1 MNNQDTL
8 SILNSIKKLLG
19 MPSEYTAFDADIII
33 HINTIFANLAQMGV
47 CPNEHGFQITDNSTT
62 WSEFTNDDMLINNV
76 KTYIYLKVRLI
87 FDPPAN
93 SVLVESINNNIREL
107 EVRLYTQ
114 KGGY

>member
-1 MNNQDTL
+1 MNAQDTL
-8 SILNSIKKLLG
+8 SILDSIKKLLG

-47 CPNEHGFQITDNSTT
+47 CPNENGFQITDNSTT
-62 WSEFTNDDMLINNV
+62 WSEFTEDNALINNV
-76 KTYIYLKVRLI
+76 KSYVYLKVRLI

-93 SVLVESINNNIREL
+93 STLVASIENQIKEL
-107 EVRLYTQ
+107 EYRLYTQ